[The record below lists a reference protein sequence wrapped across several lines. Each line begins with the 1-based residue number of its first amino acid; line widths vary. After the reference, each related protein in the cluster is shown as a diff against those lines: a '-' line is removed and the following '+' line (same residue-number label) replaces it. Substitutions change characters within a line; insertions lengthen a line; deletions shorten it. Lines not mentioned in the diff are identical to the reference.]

1 MWKKYFLASKWVTL
15 QEGSGGSGAPECTWA
30 GQLVAFLWWRRARCQ
45 LQVKGHRVQISHPL
59 GVSVYSPYESAPGW
73 FAGCCF
79 VCRERNP
86 VAQNIALTVIWD
98 YHFPPPTFS
107 NSPLTAPQ
115 LRKQSPDGGV
125 ILDSCRS
132 PSFCPH
138 TQLHLAPHVSQAFS
152 ALLTCLSHPPS
163 LLSWSL
169 STLSLCIPPGPA
181 GLRSGLGFLIPR
193 LPRFSSPSFLS
204 FFLPVGISRALAAVA
219 SPALYSFSAAPVS
232 PPATWF
238 PPEAVLLDCIWRR
251 LASCS
256 EKTNTGLQVRHH
268 IFAKKT
274 PSSDNCA
281 QGWLK

>member
-1 MWKKYFLASKWVTL
+1 MQREESSCAEHCFNCDLRLSFSSSNFLKFSFDCSPIKETKPRWRCYLRLL
-15 QEGSGGSGAPECTWA
+15 QKP
-30 GQLVAFLWWRRARCQ
+30 LL
-45 LQVKGHRVQISHPL
+45 LPSH
-59 GVSVYSPYESAPGW
+59 
-73 FAGCCF
+73 
-79 VCRERNP
+79 
-86 VAQNIALTVIWD
+86 
-98 YHFPPPTFS
+98 
-107 NSPLTAPQ
+107 TAPPCTPCISG
-115 LRKQSPDGGV
+115 LLCPPHLSF
-125 ILDSCRS
+125 S
-132 PSFCPH
+132 PS
-138 TQLHLAPHVSQAFS
+138 L
-152 ALLTCLSHPPS
+152 PS
-163 LLSWSL
+163 LLKSEHPQPLYPTRPSWAQVWPWIL
-169 STLSLCIPPGPA
+169 I
-181 GLRSGLGFLIPR
+181 IPR

-268 IFAKKT
+268 IFAEKT